1 MAPTT
6 DIKHILIVDDEPEI
20 RDIISQVILSLHGFK
35 ISTAANGE
43 EALSCIKIHK
53 IDLLIT
59 DLSMP
64 KINGFELLRRLRTL
78 GFHIPTVVLTGH
90 SDHNVM
96 KLLSAFGVNEFINKP
111 WDNDELIWSLKKIL
125 LQKPKS
131 EAAS

>member
-20 RDIISQVILSLHGFK
+20 RDIISQVILSLHGFE

-43 EALSCIKIHK
+43 EALSCIKTHK

-64 KINGFELLRRLRTL
+64 KINGFELLRRLRAS

-111 WDNDELIWSLKKIL
+111 WDNDALIWSLKKIL